1 MGIERIKNSYNN
13 LDLPSMNELLSRNNQ
28 IAAYIDSLG
37 SSIPGEEQQSVL
49 LSMGGLTGTPD
60 NSVSNCGVN
69 CVVNCADNCGDCIN
83 TTKCEL
89 KINERHCENYS
100 GSCTGSSNGGKCIN
114 SKDSYKPPTNF
125 TWPSCG

>member
-1 MGIERIKNSYNN
+1 MGIEKIKNSYNN
-13 LDLPSMNELLSRNNQ
+13 LDLLSMNELLSRNNQ

-49 LSMGGLTGTPD
+49 LSMGGLSGTPD

-69 CVVNCADNCGDCIN
+69 CGDNCAACIN
-83 TTKCEL
+83 TTMCEN
-89 KINERHCENYS
+89 KINGGSCENYS

-114 SKDSYKPPTNF
+114 SKESYKSPTTNF